1 MRADIGVPTS
11 ACALSGK
18 TCLWRSC
25 SDVPTEE
32 VTLLV
37 YIISSS
43 SSPEFELYSAC
54 VLYRKDS
61 DVLGSGNKNW
71 VKRERCTGTSCTGP
85 SQGMCTMYVKLSL

>member
-11 ACALSGK
+11 TCALSGK
-18 TCLWRSC
+18 TRLWRSC
-25 SDVPTEE
+25 SDVPSEE

-37 YIISSS
+37 DIISSS

-61 DVLGSGNKNW
+61 DALGSGNKKW
-71 VKRERCTGTSCTGP
+71 MKRVERGVIQHG
-85 SQGMCTMYVKLSL
+85 YH